1 MISKFNI
8 AKPLVSYDENTKEFS
23 CDPTLDQ
30 AIVSTA
36 LVTCFGSGTA
46 DKMVV
51 SSCKRMLGVQTAP

>member
-36 LVTCFGSGTA
+36 LATCVGSGTA

-51 SSCKRMLGVQTAP
+51 SS